1 MISIIFHAHSL
12 TETPFKNM
20 GGFEACPGLHIE
32 FDKWTKKRL
41 PNPVQQNKRNLKQK
55 VRSKICNEKRN
66 SEDGDFSLSLDPNLH
81 KLVKNKNAFT
91 SQKDKNE
98 EETDTDSVING
109 GIVVEP
115 VVSTD
120 SDPESHKWK
129 HPPCV
134 GQFTPI
140 RMIEDSDI
148 INRFEHIPCS
158 AGDLV
163 LWDYR
168 IPHSNSYKNTSDTPR
183 EAIYLGFLPNVMI
196 NKEYIKDQLIRFHE
210 GIVPCDQWH
219 SHNQPQVCNYSFS
232 SLGRKLMG
240 MESWG

>member
-1 MISIIFHAHSL
+1 
-12 TETPFKNM
+12 M
-20 GGFEACPGLHIE
+20 GGFEACPGLHLE
-32 FDKWTKKRL
+32 FDEWTKKRI
-41 PNPVQQNKRNLKQK
+41 PNPVKQNKRILKQK
-55 VRSKICNEKRN
+55 VRSKKCNEKRN
-66 SEDGDFSLSLDPNLH
+66 FDTENCSTNLH
-81 KLVKNKNAFT
+81 TDKNGLIL
-91 SQKDKNE
+91 QKYINE
-98 EETDTDSVING
+98 EETVTDVDING
-109 GIVVEP
+109 DVMVEP

-120 SDPESHKWK
+120 SDPESHKWD

-158 AGDLV
+158 AGDLI

-168 IPHSNSYKNTSDTPR
+168 IPHSNSYKNTSDTTR
-183 EAIYLGFLPNVMI
+183 EAIYLGFLPNIML
-196 NKEYIKDQLIRFHE
+196 NKEYIKDQLIRFYQ

-232 SLGRKLMG
+232 SLGKKLMG
-240 MESWG
+240 IEPWI